1 MSLLNEALRKKN
13 LTVRPGLPVV
23 VPAAKTFRLKN
34 PLYIG
39 AAVVIAAA
47 ILFWSLSTRQADA
60 PIIPMAAS
68 TTPDQE
74 NTIAADNSTLPE
86 TAKVNDVTPEGLIE
100 KEPATLSENKTQSI
114 PAKSPFENIAAS
126 RGPAADSQ
134 SSQKASPVSNENNIK
149 AAKPG
154 SNTKA
159 SGASEKTAQAAKVKT
174 DASEGKNTSSPDIQ
188 QEDQDNLADKFYQK
202 ALQFHRAGRMEEAI
216 NMYREVLKFSPDN
229 SGASYNLSSALI
241 EASKYSEA
249 YDMLSSLLA
258 SNPESPEIKL
268 NLAVAEIGLARPAEA
283 IDLLNSVNTDE
294 KKLRFSKFFHL
305 GVATSHSGK
314 LEDALAFYKKAEEIN
329 TGYPKLLYNVALT
342 NDRLRNYNDAA
353 AYYKKLLA
361 TGSTTQDETEA
372 IKARISTL
380 QDYRN

>member
-23 VPAAKTFRLKN
+23 VPAAKTFKLKK

-39 AAVVIAAA
+39 TAVVITAA
-47 ILFWSLSTRQADA
+47 ILFWSLSTRQADV
-60 PIIPMAAS
+60 PIPMAAS
-68 TTPDQE
+68 TTPDQK
-74 NTIAADNSTLPE
+74 NTIVKDSSPLTD
-86 TAKVNDVTPEGLIE
+86 TGKVNEVTPQAQTEQE
-100 KEPATLSENKTQSI
+100 TTTLSENKTPSI
-114 PAKSPFENIAAS
+114 PAKSAFENIAS
-126 RGPAADSQ
+126 RGPAANSQ
-134 SSQKASPVSNENNIK
+134 ASQKASPASNENNIK
-149 AAKPG
+149 AMTPG
-154 SNTKA
+154 SSTKA

-174 DASEGKNTSSPDIQ
+174 VASEGKNTSSPDIQ
-188 QEDQDNLADKFYQK
+188 QEDQGNLADKFYQK

-216 NMYREVLKFSPDN
+216 NMYREVLKLSPDN
-229 SGASYNLSSALI
+229 SGASYNLSSAFI

-283 IDLLNSVNTDE
+283 IDLLNSVSTDD

-305 GVATSHSGK
+305 GVATSHSGN

-342 NDRLRNYNDAA
+342 NDKLGNYNDAA

-361 TGSTTQDETEA
+361 TGSISQDETEA